1 MVVHNPEQS
10 RFEIVEDGHTAE
22 LVYRLKPGKIA
33 LVHTGVPPELEGRG
47 FAKELAVAG
56 LEYARQ
62 QGLKVIPLCPFVASY
77 VKRHP
82 EYLDLID
89 PHYLDRVQ

>member
-1 MVVHNPEQS
+1 MVVHNPEQN
-10 RFEIVEDGHTAE
+10 RFEINQEGHTAE
-22 LVYRLKPGKIA
+22 LVYRLKPGKIV

-47 FAKELAVAG
+47 LAKELAVAG
-56 LEYARQ
+56 LAYAREH
-62 QGLKVIPLCPFVASY
+62 GLKVVPLCPFVASY

-89 PHYLDRVQ
+89 PPYLDRVQ